1 MNSFLQLLTIFRNAC
16 AHDERL
22 YNLRALR
29 RNMKP
34 NYIKTLPIHRE
45 MKIPVDNSN
54 NPICGK
60 NDLFAVTIIF
70 KTMLP
75 KSTFNKFFYAQ
86 RRLLDDLEKMLSVID
101 VRVVEKSMGFP
112 ENWQKIRGL

>member
-1 MNSFLQLLTIFRNAC
+1 
-16 AHDERL
+16 
-22 YNLRALR
+22 
-29 RNMKP
+29 MKP

-70 KTMLP
+70 KTMIP
-75 KSTFNKFFYAQ
+75 KSTFINSFMRKGGCWMIWKRCF
-86 RRLLDDLEKMLSVID
+86 L
-101 VRVVEKSMGFP
+101 
-112 ENWQKIRGL
+112 